1 MKIHAP
7 RLILSLILGLVL
19 TTAACATHSSE
30 TTDPGSQQDNA
41 QPQSKEYEQV
51 NFYYEFKDIL
61 IPKEL
66 SPVDDAKY
74 VFDDDRFLAGFR
86 VFKGRVVADDL
97 AQFFLNNMK
106 KDGWTKKFSLKAEK
120 SVLVFQKPDKSCT
133 ILIENGFNTKVT
145 VFAIDFKNRNV
156 NSDVQVQDL
165 PQ

>member
-7 RLILSLILGLVL
+7 QLMLSLILGLAL
-19 TTAACATHSSE
+19 TTAACATRSPE
-30 TTDPGSQQDNA
+30 TADPGSLQDNA
-41 QPQSKEYEQV
+41 QLQSQDYEQV
-51 NFYYEFKDIL
+51 NFYYEFKDVL

-66 SPVDDAKY
+66 CPVDDSKY

-97 AQFFLNNMK
+97 VQFFSNNMT
-106 KDGWTKKFSLKAEK
+106 KDGWAKKFSLKAEK

-133 ILIENGFNTKVT
+133 IFIENGFNTKVT
-145 VFAIDFKNRNV
+145 VFAIDFKNHDM

-165 PQ
+165 P